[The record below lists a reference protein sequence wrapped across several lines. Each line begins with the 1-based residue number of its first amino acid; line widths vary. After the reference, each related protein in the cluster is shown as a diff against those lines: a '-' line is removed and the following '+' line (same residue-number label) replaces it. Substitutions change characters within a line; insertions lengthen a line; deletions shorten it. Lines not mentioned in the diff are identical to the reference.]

1 MKRVLRLLTWIFGAV
16 GVALLI
22 GASIAATI
30 TVQFRARSISA
41 PGEIVDQLGGSRS
54 GSGRGRSY
62 APVFE
67 FTDADGQR
75 HRVRASVSSNPPA
88 YDVGDAVT
96 VRYDPRRPEKARLD
110 SFLENWF
117 VATLL
122 GGLGIVFTGL
132 AAGFVVTGVASRR
145 RRAWLEQHGLR
156 IDAKVTG
163 VAIDSRIRVNHQHPW
178 RIQAQWLDP
187 QRNTMHLLQSEA
199 IWFDPTDLLPATVG
213 VWIDPNNPKR
223 YWMDVGFL
231 PQEG

>member
-16 GVALLI
+16 GVGLLI
-22 GASIAATI
+22 GAGIAATFTI
-30 TVQFRARSISA
+30 QFRARSIPA
-41 PGEIVDQLGGSRS
+41 RGTIVDEDGGWRR
-54 GSGRGRSY
+54 GGGRSY

-67 FTDADGQR
+67 YTDADGQR
-75 HRVRASVSSNPPA
+75 HRARATVSSNPPA

-96 VRYDPRRPEKARLD
+96 VRYDPRHPADARLD

-122 GGLGIVFTGL
+122 GGLGLVFAGV
-132 AAGFVVTGVASRR
+132 AAGFVVTGVVGRR

-156 IDAKVTG
+156 VDAKVIG
-163 VAIDSRIRVNHQHPW
+163 VAIDTRFQVNNRNPW

-187 QRNTMHLLQSEA
+187 RRNTLHLLQSEA
-199 IWFDPTDLLPATVG
+199 IWFDPSDLLPATVG
-213 VWIDPNNPKR
+213 VWIDPDNPKR
-223 YWMDVGFL
+223 YWMDTGFL